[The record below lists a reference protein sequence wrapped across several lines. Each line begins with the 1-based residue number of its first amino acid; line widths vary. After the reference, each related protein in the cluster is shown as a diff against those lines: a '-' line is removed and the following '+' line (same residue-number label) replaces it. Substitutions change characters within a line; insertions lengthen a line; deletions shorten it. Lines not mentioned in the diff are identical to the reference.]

1 MKEDDVASPTRARP
15 WSTPLWG
22 LLRMSDEAMMQR
34 AIELAER
41 GRGMTHPNP
50 LVGAVVVA
58 HGEVVGEGYHEGPG
72 RAHAEGGAPEAA
84 GGPAPAAT
92 LYCTLEPCTHQGRTP
107 PCCDAIITAGVA
119 RVVIALRDPNPLVD
133 GHGVERLRGAGIEVD
148 LLEGDLAAQ
157 AAQQS
162 AAYLKF
168 VRTGLPLVTY
178 KAAIS
183 ADGKVAAAGGDARW
197 ISCEQSR
204 RTVHTLRAAADAVLI
219 GAGTARRDDPLLTVR
234 DVAGRDPVRVVVS
247 DSGVLADDDQLLR
260 TAREVRTIVVGQVT
274 DSAARA
280 RLASAGVELL
290 ETHALRDGLEQLA
303 GLGLLD
309 ILCEGGPTL
318 AGALLEQGLLDRVA
332 LFVAPLVIG
341 RGAPDLFSTPAVSTV
356 AEAWRLEDAEWSAS
370 GTDMLLRASVGR
382 A

>member
-72 RAHAEGGAPEAA
+72 RAHAEVVALESGGGAPAR
-84 GGPAPAAT
+84 AP

>member
-72 RAHAEGGAPEAA
+72 RAHAEVVALESAGGSAA
-84 GGPAPAAT
+84 GAT